1 MSGLSKA
8 RNVITGRQRKAD
20 RAQAARVARS
30 QHDLDQARNAHPI
43 GLTPEVAR
51 ADSVRARALHNA
63 TPRARA
69 WSSAIYQ
76 HGTLRPPA
84 ERIRAARQILARQPE
99 IGAEALR
106 ADLARR
112 PAAERTP
119 RRTRRSR

>member
-1 MSGLSKA
+1 
-8 RNVITGRQRKAD
+8 RKAD

-43 GLTPEVAR
+43 GLSPEIAR

-69 WSSAIYQ
+69 WSSVIYQ
-76 HGTLRPPA
+76 HGTPRPPT
-84 ERIRAARQILARQPE
+84 ERIRLARQILADSPE

-106 ADLARR
+106 AELARQ

-119 RRTRRSR
+119 RRTRRAR